1 MKKVFKILFFA
12 LLAYALFTLGKTVSA
27 NSINRISMDIF
38 VDSNG
43 NANVTETWN
52 CYSNQSTEIYH
63 PYYNLGNSEITNL
76 SVSMNSTQFET
87 LSSWDTSG
95 SFDEKAYKAGI
106 NRVSNGVELCWGI
119 SEYGTNTYRVNYT
132 ITNFV
137 SNLTDSQMIYWTL
150 IPYDFSDRI
159 GQVFINISSDLYFPS
174 SIDVWGY
181 GNEGGTAYVDN
192 GTITMTSEGSLNRNE
207 YMTILVKLPS
217 GTFNTKNNLN
227 QNFEYYYNLAEEGVN
242 RNGTVEST
250 VISILPFIIF
260 IIIMV
265 FAIVTSKLGSSQEQ
279 RLNFENNGNK
289 LPKTKDIPYFRDI
302 PCNKDLFQ
310 SFFIGYQFK
319 IVKKRTDLLGSVIL
333 KWVRDKKVTLKKDE
347 GKSSKMSIIL
357 NEELIS
363 SLEDEDEQ
371 KLYKMFFEASKDG
384 ILEDSEFTKWCN
396 TNYSKILGWFDT
408 IIDKEKDKLVKD
420 GLLLEK
426 PKTLFK
432 SAKYTVTPELR
443 QQALNIAGLK
453 KYLNDYTL
461 ISEREA
467 PDVVLFEDYLI
478 LAQMFGIAD
487 KVAEN
492 FKKLYPDLITETN
505 FYSYDNIN
513 FVHIYA
519 VHAMT
524 SAHSAHYAAAS
535 RYSGGGGGFSVGGGG
550 GGSFGGGGGRRRLP
564 LMESLLQFG
573 FFWVFLG
580 TLLKN
585 IFWVFLGTCFPNIF
599 L

>member
-76 SVSMNSTQFET
+76 SVSMDSTQFET
-87 LSSWDTSG
+87 LSSWDTSA
-95 SFDEKAYKAGI
+95 SFDEKSYKAGI

-119 SEYGTNTYRVNYT
+119 SEYGTNIYTVNYT

-150 IPYDFSDRI
+150 IPYDFSDSI

-192 GTITMTSEGSLNRNE
+192 GTITMTSEGTLNRNE

-242 RNGTVEST
+242 RNETVENT
-250 VISILPFIIF
+250 VITILPFIIF

-302 PCNKDLFQ
+302 PCNKDLFRA
-310 SFFIGYQFK
+310 FFIGYQFK

-333 KWVRDKKVTLKKDE
+333 KWDRDKKVTLKKDE

-363 SLEDEDEQ
+363 SLEDEEEQ
-371 KLYKMFFEASKDG
+371 KLYKMFLEASKDG

-564 LMESLLQFG
+564 LIFC
-573 FFWVFLG
+573 FWGCFWGHLPK
-580 TLLKN
+580 TAKN
-585 IFWVFLGTCFPNIF
+585 R
-599 L
+599 

>member
-1 MKKVFKILFFA
+1 MKKVFKILFFV

-76 SVSMNSTQFET
+76 SVSMDSTQFET

-192 GTITMTSEGSLNRNE
+192 GTITMTSEGTLNRNE

-242 RNGTVEST
+242 RNGTVENT
-250 VISILPFIIF
+250 VITILPFIIF

-564 LMESLLQFG
+564 LIFC
-573 FFWVFLG
+573 FWGCFWGHLPK
-580 TLLKN
+580 TAKN
-585 IFWVFLGTCFPNIF
+585 R
-599 L
+599 

>member
-76 SVSMNSTQFET
+76 SVSMDSTQFET
-87 LSSWDTSG
+87 LSSWDTSA

-119 SEYGTNTYRVNYT
+119 SEYGTNIYTVNYT
-132 ITNFV
+132 IINFV

-150 IPYDFSDRI
+150 IPYDFSDSI
-159 GQVFINISSDLYFPS
+159 GQVIINISSDLYFPS

-192 GTITMTSEGSLNRNE
+192 GTITMTSEGTLNRNE

-242 RNGTVEST
+242 RNETVENT
-250 VISILPFIIF
+250 VITILPFIIF

-310 SFFIGYQFK
+310 AFFIGYQFK

-333 KWVRDKKVTLKKDE
+333 KWVRDKKVTFKKDE
-347 GKSSKMSIIL
+347 GKSSKTSIIL

-564 LMESLLQFG
+564 LISC
-573 FFWVFLG
+573 FWGCFLG
-580 TLLKN
+580 HLPKTAKN
-585 IFWVFLGTCFPNIF
+585 R
-599 L
+599 

>member
-76 SVSMNSTQFET
+76 SVSMDSTQFET
-87 LSSWDTSG
+87 LSSWDTSA
-95 SFDEKAYKAGI
+95 SFDEKAYKTGI

-119 SEYGTNTYRVNYT
+119 SEYGTNIYTVNYT
-132 ITNFV
+132 IINFV

-150 IPYDFSDRI
+150 IPYDFSDSI
-159 GQVFINISSDLYFPS
+159 GQVIINISSDLYFPS

-192 GTITMTSEGSLNRNE
+192 GTITMTSEGTLNRNE
-207 YMTILVKLPS
+207 YMTILVRLPS

-242 RNGTVEST
+242 RNETVENT
-250 VISILPFIIF
+250 VITILPFIIF

-310 SFFIGYQFK
+310 AFFIGYQFK

-363 SLEDEDEQ
+363 SLEDEEEQ

-513 FVHIYA
+513 FIHIYA

-564 LMESLLQFG
+564 LIFC
-573 FFWVFLG
+573 FWGCFWGHLPK
-580 TLLKN
+580 TAKN
-585 IFWVFLGTCFPNIF
+585 R
-599 L
+599 

>member
-76 SVSMNSTQFET
+76 SVSMDSTQFET
-87 LSSWDTSG
+87 LSSWDTSA

-119 SEYGTNTYRVNYT
+119 SEYGTNIYTVNYT

-150 IPYDFSDRI
+150 IPYDFSDSI

-192 GTITMTSEGSLNRNE
+192 GTITMTSEGTINRNE

-242 RNGTVEST
+242 RNETVENT
-250 VISILPFIIF
+250 VITILPFIIF

-310 SFFIGYQFK
+310 AFFIGYQFK

-347 GKSSKMSIIL
+347 GKSSKTSIIL

-384 ILEDSEFTKWCN
+384 ILEDSEFTKWCS

-564 LMESLLQFG
+564 LIFC
-573 FFWVFLG
+573 FWGCFWGHLPK
-580 TLLKN
+580 TAKN
-585 IFWVFLGTCFPNIF
+585 R
-599 L
+599 

>member
-76 SVSMNSTQFET
+76 SVSMDSTQFET
-87 LSSWDTSG
+87 LSSWDTSA

-119 SEYGTNTYRVNYT
+119 SEYGTNIYTVNYT
-132 ITNFV
+132 IINFV

-150 IPYDFSDRI
+150 IPYDFSDSI
-159 GQVFINISSDLYFPS
+159 GQVIINISSDLYFPS

-192 GTITMTSEGSLNRNE
+192 GTITMTSEGTLNRNE

-242 RNGTVEST
+242 RNETVENT
-250 VISILPFIIF
+250 VITILPFIIF

-310 SFFIGYQFK
+310 AFFIGYQFK

-363 SLEDEDEQ
+363 SLEDEEEQ
-371 KLYKMFFEASKDG
+371 KLYKMFLEASKDG

-564 LMESLLQFG
+564 LIFC
-573 FFWVFLG
+573 FWGCFWGHLPK
-580 TLLKN
+580 TAKN
-585 IFWVFLGTCFPNIF
+585 R
-599 L
+599 

>member
-76 SVSMNSTQFET
+76 SVSMDSTQFET

-150 IPYDFSDRI
+150 IPYDFSDSI

-192 GTITMTSEGSLNRNE
+192 GTITMTSEGTLNRNE

-242 RNGTVEST
+242 RNETVENT
-250 VISILPFIIF
+250 VITILPFIIF

-265 FAIVTSKLGSSQEQ
+265 FAIVASKLGSSQEQ

-310 SFFIGYQFK
+310 AFFIGYQFK

-347 GKSSKMSIIL
+347 GKSSKTSIIL

-371 KLYKMFFEASKDG
+371 KLYKMFLEASKDG

-564 LMESLLQFG
+564 LIFC
-573 FFWVFLG
+573 FWGCFWGHLPK
-580 TLLKN
+580 TAKN
-585 IFWVFLGTCFPNIF
+585 R
-599 L
+599 

>member
-63 PYYNLGNSEITNL
+63 PYYTLGNSEITNL
-76 SVSMNSTQFET
+76 SVSMDSTQFET

-192 GTITMTSEGSLNRNE
+192 GTITMTSEGTLNRNE
-207 YMTILVKLPS
+207 YMTILVKLPF
-217 GTFNTKNNLN
+217 GTFNTKNDLN

-396 TNYSKILGWFDT
+396 NNYSKILGWFDT

-564 LMESLLQFG
+564 LMKSLLQFG
-573 FFWVFLG
+573 FFWVFWG

-585 IFWVFLGTCFPNIF
+585 IFWVFLGTCFPNRF

>member
-76 SVSMNSTQFET
+76 SVSMDSTQFET
-87 LSSWDTSG
+87 LSSWDTSA

-119 SEYGTNTYRVNYT
+119 SEYGTNIYTVNYT
-132 ITNFV
+132 IINFV

-150 IPYDFSDRI
+150 IPYDFSDSI
-159 GQVFINISSDLYFPS
+159 GQVIINISSDLYFPS

-192 GTITMTSEGSLNRNE
+192 GTITMTSEGTLNRNE

-242 RNGTVEST
+242 RNETVENT
-250 VISILPFIIF
+250 VITILPFIIF

-310 SFFIGYQFK
+310 AFFIGYQFK

-333 KWVRDKKVTLKKDE
+333 KWVRDKKVTFKKDE
-347 GKSSKMSIIL
+347 GKSSKTSIIL

-564 LMESLLQFG
+564 LIFC
-573 FFWVFLG
+573 FWGCFWGHLPK
-580 TLLKN
+580 TAKN
-585 IFWVFLGTCFPNIF
+585 R
-599 L
+599 

>member
-76 SVSMNSTQFET
+76 SVSMDSTQFET
-87 LSSWDTSG
+87 LSSWDTSA

-119 SEYGTNTYRVNYT
+119 SEYGTNIYTVNYT

-150 IPYDFSDRI
+150 IPYDFSDSI

-310 SFFIGYQFK
+310 AFFIGYQFK

-347 GKSSKMSIIL
+347 GKSSKMSITL

-396 TNYSKILGWFDT
+396 NNYSKILGWFDT

-432 SAKYTVTPELR
+432 SAKYTVTPEFR

-564 LMESLLQFG
+564 LIFC
-573 FFWVFLG
+573 FWGCFWGHLPK
-580 TLLKN
+580 TAKN
-585 IFWVFLGTCFPNIF
+585 R
-599 L
+599 

>member
-27 NSINRISMDIF
+27 NSIKRISMDIF

-76 SVSMNSTQFET
+76 SVSMDSTQFEA
-87 LSSWDTSG
+87 LSSWDTSA

-137 SNLTDSQMIYWTL
+137 SNLTDSQMIYWTF

-192 GTITMTSEGSLNRNE
+192 GTITMTSEGTLNRNE

-242 RNGTVEST
+242 RNETVENT
-250 VISILPFIIF
+250 VITILPFIIF

-310 SFFIGYQFK
+310 AFFIGYQFK

-347 GKSSKMSIIL
+347 GKSSKTSIIL

-363 SLEDEDEQ
+363 SLEDEEEQ
-371 KLYKMFFEASKDG
+371 KLYKMFLEASKDG

-420 GLLLEK
+420 CLLLEK

-564 LMESLLQFG
+564 LIFC
-573 FFWVFLG
+573 FWGCFWGHLPK
-580 TLLKN
+580 TAKN
-585 IFWVFLGTCFPNIF
+585 R
-599 L
+599 

>member
-63 PYYNLGNSEITNL
+63 PYYNLGNSRITNL
-76 SVSMNSTQFET
+76 SVSMDSTQFET
-87 LSSWDTSG
+87 LSSWDTSA

-119 SEYGTNTYRVNYT
+119 SEYGTNIYTVNYT

-150 IPYDFSDRI
+150 IPYDFSDSI

-192 GTITMTSEGSLNRNE
+192 GTITMTSEGTLNRNE

-242 RNGTVEST
+242 RNETVENT
-250 VISILPFIIF
+250 VITILPFIIF

-302 PCNKDLFQ
+302 PCNKDLFRA
-310 SFFIGYQFK
+310 FFIGYQFK

-408 IIDKEKDKLVKD
+408 IIDKEKDKLVED

-564 LMESLLQFG
+564 LIFC
-573 FFWVFLG
+573 FWGCFWGHLPK
-580 TLLKN
+580 TAKN
-585 IFWVFLGTCFPNIF
+585 R
-599 L
+599 

>member
-76 SVSMNSTQFET
+76 SVSMDSTQFET
-87 LSSWDTSG
+87 LSSWDTSA

-119 SEYGTNTYRVNYT
+119 SEYGTNIYTVNYT

-150 IPYDFSDRI
+150 IPYDFSDSI

-192 GTITMTSEGSLNRNE
+192 GTITMTSEGTLNRNE

-242 RNGTVEST
+242 RNETVENT
-250 VISILPFIIF
+250 VITILPFIIF

-302 PCNKDLFQ
+302 PCNKDLFRA
-310 SFFIGYQFK
+310 FFIGYQFK

-347 GKSSKMSIIL
+347 GKSSKTSIIL

-564 LMESLLQFG
+564 LIFC
-573 FFWVFLG
+573 FWGCFWGHLPK
-580 TLLKN
+580 TAKN
-585 IFWVFLGTCFPNIF
+585 R
-599 L
+599 

>member
-76 SVSMNSTQFET
+76 SVSMDSTQFET
-87 LSSWDTSG
+87 LSSWDTSA

-119 SEYGTNTYRVNYT
+119 SEYGTNIYTVNYT

-150 IPYDFSDRI
+150 IPYDFSDSI

-192 GTITMTSEGSLNRNE
+192 GTITMTSEGTLNRNE

-242 RNGTVEST
+242 RNETVENT
-250 VISILPFIIF
+250 VITILPFIIF

-310 SFFIGYQFK
+310 AFFIGYQFK

-363 SLEDEDEQ
+363 SLEDEEEQ
-371 KLYKMFFEASKDG
+371 KLYKMFLEASKDG

-573 FFWVFLG
+573 FFWVFWG
-580 TLLKN
+580 T
-585 IFWVFLGTCFPNIF
+585 PS
-599 L
+599 

>member
-63 PYYNLGNSEITNL
+63 PYYTLGNSEITNL
-76 SVSMNSTQFET
+76 SVSMDSTQFET

-137 SNLTDSQMIYWTL
+137 SNLTDSQMIYWTF

-207 YMTILVKLPS
+207 YMTILVKFPS
-217 GTFNTKNNLN
+217 GTFNTKNNIN

-564 LMESLLQFG
+564 LMESLLQFW

>member
-1 MKKVFKILFFA
+1 M
-12 LLAYALFTLGKTVSA
+12 
-27 NSINRISMDIF
+27 
-38 VDSNG
+38 
-43 NANVTETWN
+43 
-52 CYSNQSTEIYH
+52 
-63 PYYNLGNSEITNL
+63 L
-76 SVSMNSTQFET
+76 SVIYT
-87 LSSWDTSG
+87 
-95 SFDEKAYKAGI
+95 
-106 NRVSNGVELCWGI
+106 C
-119 SEYGTNTYRVNYT
+119 SEY
-132 ITNFV
+132 
-137 SNLTDSQMIYWTL
+137 
-150 IPYDFSDRI
+150 
-159 GQVFINISSDLYFPS
+159 
-174 SIDVWGY
+174 
-181 GNEGGTAYVDN
+181 
-192 GTITMTSEGSLNRNE
+192 
-207 YMTILVKLPS
+207 
-217 GTFNTKNNLN
+217 
-227 QNFEYYYNLAEEGVN
+227 
-242 RNGTVEST
+242 
-250 VISILPFIIF
+250 
-260 IIIMV
+260 
-265 FAIVTSKLGSSQEQ
+265 
-279 RLNFENNGNK
+279 
-289 LPKTKDIPYFRDI
+289 
-302 PCNKDLFQ
+302 
-310 SFFIGYQFK
+310 
-319 IVKKRTDLLGSVIL
+319 
-333 KWVRDKKVTLKKDE
+333 
-347 GKSSKMSIIL
+347 
-357 NEELIS
+357 
-363 SLEDEDEQ
+363 SLEDEEEQ
-371 KLYKMFFEASKDG
+371 KLYKMFLEASKDG

-564 LMESLLQFG
+564 LIFC
-573 FFWVFLG
+573 FWGCFWGHLPK
-580 TLLKN
+580 TAKN
-585 IFWVFLGTCFPNIF
+585 R
-599 L
+599 

>member
-76 SVSMNSTQFET
+76 SVSMDSTQFET
-87 LSSWDTSG
+87 LSSWDTSA

-119 SEYGTNTYRVNYT
+119 SEYGTNIYTVNYT
-132 ITNFV
+132 IINFV

-150 IPYDFSDRI
+150 IPYDFSDSI

-192 GTITMTSEGSLNRNE
+192 GTITMTSEGTLNRNE

-242 RNGTVEST
+242 RNETVENT
-250 VISILPFIIF
+250 VITILPFIIF

-310 SFFIGYQFK
+310 AFFIGYQFK

-420 GLLLEK
+420 GLLLEE

-564 LMESLLQFG
+564 LIFC
-573 FFWVFLG
+573 FWGCFWGHLPK
-580 TLLKN
+580 TAKN
-585 IFWVFLGTCFPNIF
+585 R
-599 L
+599 

>member
-76 SVSMNSTQFET
+76 SVSMDSTQFET
-87 LSSWDTSG
+87 LSSWDTSA

-119 SEYGTNTYRVNYT
+119 SEYGTNIYTVNYT

-150 IPYDFSDRI
+150 IPYDFSDSI

-192 GTITMTSEGSLNRNE
+192 GTITMTSEGTINRNE

-242 RNGTVEST
+242 RNETVENT
-250 VISILPFIIF
+250 VITILPFII

-310 SFFIGYQFK
+310 AFFIGYQFK

-347 GKSSKMSIIL
+347 GKSSKTSIIL

-564 LMESLLQFG
+564 LIFC
-573 FFWVFLG
+573 FWGCFWGHLPK
-580 TLLKN
+580 TAKN
-585 IFWVFLGTCFPNIF
+585 R
-599 L
+599 

>member
-76 SVSMNSTQFET
+76 SVSMDSTQFET
-87 LSSWDTSG
+87 LSSWDTSA

-119 SEYGTNTYRVNYT
+119 SEYGTNIYTVNYT
-132 ITNFV
+132 IINFV

-150 IPYDFSDRI
+150 IPYDFSDSI
-159 GQVFINISSDLYFPS
+159 GQVIINISSDLYFPS

-192 GTITMTSEGSLNRNE
+192 GTITMTSEGTLNRNE

-242 RNGTVEST
+242 RNETVENT
-250 VISILPFIIF
+250 VITILPFIIF

-310 SFFIGYQFK
+310 AFFIGYQFK

-333 KWVRDKKVTLKKDE
+333 KWVRDKKVTFKKDE
-347 GKSSKMSIIL
+347 GKSSKTSIIL

-564 LMESLLQFG
+564 LISC
-573 FFWVFLG
+573 FWGCFWGHLPK
-580 TLLKN
+580 TAKN
-585 IFWVFLGTCFPNIF
+585 R
-599 L
+599 

>member
-76 SVSMNSTQFET
+76 SVSMDSTQFET
-87 LSSWDTSG
+87 LSSWDTSA

-119 SEYGTNTYRVNYT
+119 SEYGTNIYTVNYT
-132 ITNFV
+132 IINFV

-150 IPYDFSDRI
+150 IPYDFSDSI
-159 GQVFINISSDLYFPS
+159 GQVIINISSDLYFPS

-192 GTITMTSEGSLNRNE
+192 GTITMTSEGTLNRNE

-242 RNGTVEST
+242 RNETVENT
-250 VISILPFIIF
+250 VITILPFIIF

-310 SFFIGYQFK
+310 AFFIGYQFK

-363 SLEDEDEQ
+363 SLEDEEEQ

-513 FVHIYA
+513 FIHIYA

-564 LMESLLQFG
+564 LIFC
-573 FFWVFLG
+573 FWGCFWGHLPK
-580 TLLKN
+580 TAKN
-585 IFWVFLGTCFPNIF
+585 R
-599 L
+599 

>member
-76 SVSMNSTQFET
+76 SVSMDSTQFET

-150 IPYDFSDRI
+150 IPYDFSDSI

-192 GTITMTSEGSLNRNE
+192 GTITMTSEGTLNRNE

-242 RNGTVEST
+242 RNETVEST

-265 FAIVTSKLGSSQEQ
+265 FAIVTSKLGSPQEQ

-310 SFFIGYQFK
+310 AFFIGYQFK

-347 GKSSKMSIIL
+347 GKSSKTSIIL

-564 LMESLLQFG
+564 LIFC
-573 FFWVFLG
+573 FWGCFWGHLPK
-580 TLLKN
+580 TAKN
-585 IFWVFLGTCFPNIF
+585 R
-599 L
+599 

>member
-76 SVSMNSTQFET
+76 SVSMDSTQFET
-87 LSSWDTSG
+87 LSSWDTSA

-119 SEYGTNTYRVNYT
+119 SEYGTNIYTVNYT
-132 ITNFV
+132 IINFV

-150 IPYDFSDRI
+150 IPYDFSDSI

-242 RNGTVEST
+242 RNETVENT
-250 VISILPFIIF
+250 VITILPFIIF

-310 SFFIGYQFK
+310 AFFIGYQFK

-347 GKSSKMSIIL
+347 GKSSKTSIIL

-564 LMESLLQFG
+564 LISC
-573 FFWVFLG
+573 FWGCFWGHLPK
-580 TLLKN
+580 TAKN
-585 IFWVFLGTCFPNIF
+585 R
-599 L
+599 

>member
-76 SVSMNSTQFET
+76 SVSMDSTQFET
-87 LSSWDTSG
+87 LSSWDTSA
-95 SFDEKAYKAGI
+95 SFDEKSYKAGI

-119 SEYGTNTYRVNYT
+119 SEYGTNIYTVNYT
-132 ITNFV
+132 IINFV

-150 IPYDFSDRI
+150 IPYDFSDSI

-192 GTITMTSEGSLNRNE
+192 GTITMTSEGTLNRNE

-242 RNGTVEST
+242 RNETVENT
-250 VISILPFIIF
+250 VITILPFIIF

-310 SFFIGYQFK
+310 AFFIGYQFK

-363 SLEDEDEQ
+363 SLEDEEEQ

-443 QQALNIAGLK
+443 QQALHIAGLK

-564 LMESLLQFG
+564 LIFC
-573 FFWVFLG
+573 FWGCFWGHLPK
-580 TLLKN
+580 TAKN
-585 IFWVFLGTCFPNIF
+585 R
-599 L
+599 

>member
-63 PYYNLGNSEITNL
+63 PYYTLGNSEITNL
-76 SVSMNSTQFET
+76 SVSMDSTQFET

-119 SEYGTNTYRVNYT
+119 SEYGTNIYTVNYT

-150 IPYDFSDRI
+150 IPYDFSDSI

-192 GTITMTSEGSLNRNE
+192 GTITMTSEGTLNRNE

-242 RNGTVEST
+242 RNETVENT
-250 VISILPFIIF
+250 VITILPFIIF

-310 SFFIGYQFK
+310 AFFIGYQFK

-347 GKSSKMSIIL
+347 GKSSKTSIIL

-363 SLEDEDEQ
+363 LLEDEDEQ

-513 FVHIYA
+513 FIHIYA

-564 LMESLLQFG
+564 LISC
-573 FFWVFLG
+573 FWGCFWGHLPK
-580 TLLKN
+580 TAKN
-585 IFWVFLGTCFPNIF
+585 R
-599 L
+599 

>member
-63 PYYNLGNSEITNL
+63 PYYNLENSEITNL
-76 SVSMNSTQFET
+76 SVSMDSTQFET
-87 LSSWDTSG
+87 LSSWDTSA

-119 SEYGTNTYRVNYT
+119 SEYGTNIYTVNYT
-132 ITNFV
+132 IINFV

-150 IPYDFSDRI
+150 IPYDFSDSI

-192 GTITMTSEGSLNRNE
+192 GTITMTSEGTLNRNE

-242 RNGTVEST
+242 RNETVENT
-250 VISILPFIIF
+250 VITILPFIIF

-310 SFFIGYQFK
+310 AFFIGYQFK

-384 ILEDSEFTKWCN
+384 ILEDSEFTKWCS

-564 LMESLLQFG
+564 LIFC
-573 FFWVFLG
+573 FWGCFWGHLPK
-580 TLLKN
+580 TAKN
-585 IFWVFLGTCFPNIF
+585 R
-599 L
+599 

>member
-76 SVSMNSTQFET
+76 SVSMDSTQFET
-87 LSSWDTSG
+87 LSSWDTSA

-119 SEYGTNTYRVNYT
+119 SEYGTNIYTVNYT
-132 ITNFV
+132 IINFV

-150 IPYDFSDRI
+150 IPYDFSDSI

-192 GTITMTSEGSLNRNE
+192 GTITMTSEGTLNRNE

-242 RNGTVEST
+242 RNETVENT
-250 VISILPFIIF
+250 VITILPFIIF

-310 SFFIGYQFK
+310 AFFIGYQFK

-384 ILEDSEFTKWCN
+384 ILEDSEFTKWCS

-564 LMESLLQFG
+564 LISC
-573 FFWVFLG
+573 FWGHLPK
-580 TLLKN
+580 TAKN
-585 IFWVFLGTCFPNIF
+585 R
-599 L
+599 

>member
-76 SVSMNSTQFET
+76 SVSMDSTQFET
-87 LSSWDTSG
+87 LSSWDTSA

-119 SEYGTNTYRVNYT
+119 SEYGTNIYTVNYT
-132 ITNFV
+132 IINFV

-150 IPYDFSDRI
+150 IPYDFSDSI

-192 GTITMTSEGSLNRNE
+192 GTITMTSEGTLNRNE

-242 RNGTVEST
+242 RNETVENT
-250 VISILPFIIF
+250 VITILPFIIF

-310 SFFIGYQFK
+310 AFFIGYQFK

-564 LMESLLQFG
+564 LISC
-573 FFWVFLG
+573 FWGCFWGHLPK
-580 TLLKN
+580 TAKN
-585 IFWVFLGTCFPNIF
+585 R
-599 L
+599 

>member
-76 SVSMNSTQFET
+76 SVSMDSTQFET
-87 LSSWDTSG
+87 LSSWDTSA

-119 SEYGTNTYRVNYT
+119 SEYGTNIYTVNYT

-192 GTITMTSEGSLNRNE
+192 GTITMTSEGTLNKNE

-242 RNGTVEST
+242 RNKTVENT
-250 VISILPFIIF
+250 VITILPFIIF

-310 SFFIGYQFK
+310 AFFIGYQFK

-347 GKSSKMSIIL
+347 GKSSKTSIIL

-432 SAKYTVTPELR
+432 SAKYTITPELR

-550 GGSFGGGGGRRRLP
+550 GGSFGGGGGGG
-564 LMESLLQFG
+564 G
-573 FFWVFLG
+573 FR
-580 TLLKN
+580 
-585 IFWVFLGTCFPNIF
+585 
-599 L
+599 

>member
-76 SVSMNSTQFET
+76 SVSMDSTQFET
-87 LSSWDTSG
+87 LSSWDTSA

-119 SEYGTNTYRVNYT
+119 SEYGTNIYTVNYT

-150 IPYDFSDRI
+150 IPYDFSDSI

-192 GTITMTSEGSLNRNE
+192 GTITMTSEGTLNRNE

-242 RNGTVEST
+242 RNETVENT
-250 VISILPFIIF
+250 VITILPFIIF

-310 SFFIGYQFK
+310 AFFIGYQFK

-347 GKSSKMSIIL
+347 GKSSKTSIIL

-363 SLEDEDEQ
+363 SLEDEEEQ
-371 KLYKMFFEASKDG
+371 KLYKMFLEASKDG

-564 LMESLLQFG
+564 LIFC
-573 FFWVFLG
+573 FWGCFWGHLPK
-580 TLLKN
+580 TAKN
-585 IFWVFLGTCFPNIF
+585 R
-599 L
+599 

>member
-76 SVSMNSTQFET
+76 SVSMDSTQFET
-87 LSSWDTSG
+87 LSSWDTSA

-119 SEYGTNTYRVNYT
+119 SEYGTNIYTVNYT

-150 IPYDFSDRI
+150 IPYDFSDSI

-192 GTITMTSEGSLNRNE
+192 GTITMTSEGTINRNE

-242 RNGTVEST
+242 RNETVENT
-250 VISILPFIIF
+250 VITILPFII

-310 SFFIGYQFK
+310 AFFIGYQFK

-333 KWVRDKKVTLKKDE
+333 KWVRDKKVTFKKDE
-347 GKSSKMSIIL
+347 GKSSKTSIIL

-564 LMESLLQFG
+564 LIFC
-573 FFWVFLG
+573 FWGCFWGHLPK
-580 TLLKN
+580 TAKN
-585 IFWVFLGTCFPNIF
+585 R
-599 L
+599 

>member
-76 SVSMNSTQFET
+76 SVSMDSTQFET
-87 LSSWDTSG
+87 LSSWDTSA

-132 ITNFV
+132 VTNFV

-150 IPYDFSDRI
+150 IPYDFSDSI

-192 GTITMTSEGSLNRNE
+192 GTITMTSEGTLNRNE

-242 RNGTVEST
+242 RNETVENT
-250 VISILPFIIF
+250 VITILPFIIF

-302 PCNKDLFQ
+302 PCNKDLFRA
-310 SFFIGYQFK
+310 FFIGYQFK

-363 SLEDEDEQ
+363 SLEDEEEQ
-371 KLYKMFFEASKDG
+371 KLYKMFLEASKDG

-564 LMESLLQFG
+564 LIFC
-573 FFWVFLG
+573 FWGCFWGHLPK
-580 TLLKN
+580 TAKN
-585 IFWVFLGTCFPNIF
+585 R
-599 L
+599 

>member
-76 SVSMNSTQFET
+76 SVSMDSTQFET
-87 LSSWDTSG
+87 LSSWDTSA

-119 SEYGTNTYRVNYT
+119 SEYGTNIYTVNYT
-132 ITNFV
+132 IINFV

-150 IPYDFSDRI
+150 IPYDFSDSI

-192 GTITMTSEGSLNRNE
+192 GTITMTSEGTINRNE

-242 RNGTVEST
+242 RNETVENT
-250 VISILPFIIF
+250 VITILPFIIF

-310 SFFIGYQFK
+310 AFFIGYQFK

-347 GKSSKMSIIL
+347 GKSSKTSIIL

-564 LMESLLQFG
+564 LISC
-573 FFWVFLG
+573 FWGCFWGHLPK
-580 TLLKN
+580 TAKN
-585 IFWVFLGTCFPNIF
+585 R
-599 L
+599 

>member
-76 SVSMNSTQFET
+76 SVSMDSTQFET

-150 IPYDFSDRI
+150 IPYDFSDSI

-192 GTITMTSEGSLNRNE
+192 GTITMTSEGTLNRNE

-227 QNFEYYYNLAEEGVN
+227 QSFEYYYNLAEEGVN
-242 RNGTVEST
+242 RNETVENT
-250 VISILPFIIF
+250 VITILPFIIF

-310 SFFIGYQFK
+310 AFFIGYQFK

-347 GKSSKMSIIL
+347 GKSSKTSIIL

-564 LMESLLQFG
+564 LIFC
-573 FFWVFLG
+573 FWGCFWGHLPK
-580 TLLKN
+580 TAKN
-585 IFWVFLGTCFPNIF
+585 R
-599 L
+599 

>member
-76 SVSMNSTQFET
+76 SVSMDSTQFET
-87 LSSWDTSG
+87 LSSWDTSA

-119 SEYGTNTYRVNYT
+119 SEYGTNIYTVNYT

-150 IPYDFSDRI
+150 IPYDFSDSI
-159 GQVFINISSDLYFPS
+159 GQVIINISSDLYFPS

-192 GTITMTSEGSLNRNE
+192 GTITMTSEGTLNRNE

-242 RNGTVEST
+242 RNETVENT
-250 VISILPFIIF
+250 VITILPFIIF

-310 SFFIGYQFK
+310 AFFIGYQFK

-347 GKSSKMSIIL
+347 GKSSKTSIIL

-513 FVHIYA
+513 FIHIYA

-564 LMESLLQFG
+564 LISC
-573 FFWVFLG
+573 FWGCFWGHLPK
-580 TLLKN
+580 TAKN
-585 IFWVFLGTCFPNIF
+585 R
-599 L
+599 

>member
-1 MKKVFKILFFA
+1 
-12 LLAYALFTLGKTVSA
+12 
-27 NSINRISMDIF
+27 
-38 VDSNG
+38 
-43 NANVTETWN
+43 
-52 CYSNQSTEIYH
+52 
-63 PYYNLGNSEITNL
+63 
-76 SVSMNSTQFET
+76 
-87 LSSWDTSG
+87 
-95 SFDEKAYKAGI
+95 
-106 NRVSNGVELCWGI
+106 
-119 SEYGTNTYRVNYT
+119 
-132 ITNFV
+132 
-137 SNLTDSQMIYWTL
+137 
-150 IPYDFSDRI
+150 
-159 GQVFINISSDLYFPS
+159 
-174 SIDVWGY
+174 
-181 GNEGGTAYVDN
+181 
-192 GTITMTSEGSLNRNE
+192 MTSEGTLNRNE

-242 RNGTVEST
+242 RNETVENT
-250 VISILPFIIF
+250 VITILPFIIF

-310 SFFIGYQFK
+310 AFFIGYQFK

-347 GKSSKMSIIL
+347 GKSSKTSIIL

-564 LMESLLQFG
+564 LIFC
-573 FFWVFLG
+573 FWGCFWGHLPK
-580 TLLKN
+580 TAKN
-585 IFWVFLGTCFPNIF
+585 R
-599 L
+599 

>member
-63 PYYNLGNSEITNL
+63 PYYTLGNSEITNL
-76 SVSMNSTQFET
+76 SVSMDSTQFET

-150 IPYDFSDRI
+150 IPYDFSDSI

-192 GTITMTSEGSLNRNE
+192 GTITMTSEGTLNRNE

-242 RNGTVEST
+242 RNETVENT
-250 VISILPFIIF
+250 VITILPFIIF

-310 SFFIGYQFK
+310 AFFIGYQFK

-396 TNYSKILGWFDT
+396 NNYSKILGWFDT

-564 LMESLLQFG
+564 LISC
-573 FFWVFLG
+573 FWGCFWGHLPK
-580 TLLKN
+580 TAKN
-585 IFWVFLGTCFPNIF
+585 R
-599 L
+599 

>member
-76 SVSMNSTQFET
+76 SVSMDSTQFET

-119 SEYGTNTYRVNYT
+119 SEYGTNIYTVNYT

-150 IPYDFSDRI
+150 IPYDFSDSI

-192 GTITMTSEGSLNRNE
+192 GTITMTSEGTLNRNE

-242 RNGTVEST
+242 RNKTVENT
-250 VISILPFIIF
+250 VITILPFIIF

-310 SFFIGYQFK
+310 AFFIGYQFK

-363 SLEDEDEQ
+363 SLEDEEEQ

-564 LMESLLQFG
+564 LIFC
-573 FFWVFLG
+573 FWGCFWGHLPK
-580 TLLKN
+580 TAKN
-585 IFWVFLGTCFPNIF
+585 R
-599 L
+599 

>member
-76 SVSMNSTQFET
+76 SVSMDSTQFET
-87 LSSWDTSG
+87 LSSWDTSA

-119 SEYGTNTYRVNYT
+119 SEYGTNIYTVNYT

-150 IPYDFSDRI
+150 IPYDFSDSI

-192 GTITMTSEGSLNRNE
+192 GTITMTSEGTINRNE

-242 RNGTVEST
+242 RNETVENT
-250 VISILPFIIF
+250 VITILPFIIF

-310 SFFIGYQFK
+310 AFFIGYQFK

-347 GKSSKMSIIL
+347 GKSSKTSIIL

-363 SLEDEDEQ
+363 SLEDEEEQ

-550 GGSFGGGGGRRRLP
+550 GGSFGGGGGGGGRRRLP
-564 LMESLLQFG
+564 LIFC
-573 FFWVFLG
+573 FLG
-580 TLLKN
+580 CFWGHLPKTAKN
-585 IFWVFLGTCFPNIF
+585 R
-599 L
+599 

>member
-76 SVSMNSTQFET
+76 SVSMDSTQFET
-87 LSSWDTSG
+87 LSSWDTSA

-119 SEYGTNTYRVNYT
+119 SEYGTNIYTVNYT
-132 ITNFV
+132 IINFV

-150 IPYDFSDRI
+150 IPYDFSDSI
-159 GQVFINISSDLYFPS
+159 GQVIINISSDLYFPS

-192 GTITMTSEGSLNRNE
+192 GTITMTSEGTLNRNE

-242 RNGTVEST
+242 RNETVENT
-250 VISILPFIIF
+250 VITILPFIIF

-310 SFFIGYQFK
+310 AFFIGYQFK

-347 GKSSKMSIIL
+347 GKSSKMSITL

-573 FFWVFLG
+573 FFWVFWG

-585 IFWVFLGTCFPNIF
+585 IFWVFLGTGH
-599 L
+599 

>member
-76 SVSMNSTQFET
+76 SVSMDSTQFET

-119 SEYGTNTYRVNYT
+119 SEYGTNIYTVNYT
-132 ITNFV
+132 IINFV

-150 IPYDFSDRI
+150 IPYDFSDSI

-192 GTITMTSEGSLNRNE
+192 GTITMTSEGTLNRNE

-217 GTFNTKNNLN
+217 GTFNTQNNLN

-564 LMESLLQFG
+564 LIFC
-573 FFWVFLG
+573 FWGCFWGHLPK
-580 TLLKN
+580 TAKN
-585 IFWVFLGTCFPNIF
+585 R
-599 L
+599 